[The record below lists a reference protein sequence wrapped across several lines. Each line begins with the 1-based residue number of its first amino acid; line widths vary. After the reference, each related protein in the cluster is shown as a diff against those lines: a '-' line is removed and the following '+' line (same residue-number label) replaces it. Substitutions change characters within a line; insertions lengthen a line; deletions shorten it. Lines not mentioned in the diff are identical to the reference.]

1 MNFPN
6 EYEKYRQL
14 PMPELA
20 EIMGGHEEL
29 KSKANIARLVYEE
42 LQMTKQH
49 EYNKEQIQL
58 QHRLNMELMTK
69 QLWWMKF
76 SAILNAIALLAA
88 VVLGWFL
95 GEWRSS
101 SNLSRGT
108 QQTIQLQTESS
119 TPSTPVSHSE
129 RKNDKASLQPPEKD
143 ERKK

>member
-108 QQTIQLQTESS
+108 QQTIRLETESS

-143 ERKK
+143 ERQK